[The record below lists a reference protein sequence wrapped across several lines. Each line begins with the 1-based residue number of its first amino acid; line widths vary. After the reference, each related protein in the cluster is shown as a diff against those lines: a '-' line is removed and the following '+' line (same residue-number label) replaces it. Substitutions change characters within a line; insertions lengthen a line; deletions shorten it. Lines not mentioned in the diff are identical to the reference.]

1 MSGGLKGWSKPSGNA
16 ERRVIVLQIFRWSVG
31 VATVSWPGMRTLIS
45 DAPHE
50 EDDDDSTLN
59 GFIGML
65 AGVMICLP
73 LWAAV
78 AVVVILFLR

>member
-1 MSGGLKGWSKPSGNA
+1 
-16 ERRVIVLQIFRWSVG
+16 VG
-31 VATVSWPGMRTLIS
+31 VATVSWPGMRALERNRADALLEAAPIRRVPEIS
-45 DAPHE
+45 DAPH

>member
-1 MSGGLKGWSKPSGNA
+1 
-16 ERRVIVLQIFRWSVG
+16 
-31 VATVSWPGMRTLIS
+31 MRTLERDRPDALLEAGPIRRVPEIH

-78 AVVVILFLR
+78 TVLVVLFLR